1 MDAGKLDSKIK
12 IKRLVKSSDGFG
24 GYNSNLSDV
33 ATVWCNLKQIKG
45 DISDKLG
52 KRTQDIQVEIMMRK
66 NTADLIQLGDIFTLE
81 GGTKNYRINEKYE
94 FDLDFY
100 TKLLA
105 TKSK

>member
-1 MDAGKLDSKIK
+1 
-12 IKRLVKSSDGFG
+12 
-24 GYNSNLSDV
+24 
-33 ATVWCNLKQIKG
+33 
-45 DISDKLG
+45 
-52 KRTQDIQVEIMMRK
+52 MMRK

-105 TKSK
+105 TKSQ

>member
-1 MDAGKLDSKIK
+1 MDAGKLDSKIT

-24 GYNSNLSDV
+24 GYNSTLSNV
-33 ATVWCNLKQIKG
+33 ATVWCNLNQISG

-52 KRTQDIQVEIMMRK
+52 KRTQDVQVEIMMRK
-66 NTADLIQLGDIFTLE
+66 NTADLIQLGDIFILE
-81 GGTKNYRINEKYE
+81 GGSQQYRINEKFE

>member
-1 MDAGKLDSKIK
+1 MDAGKLNSKII
-12 IKRLVKSSDGFG
+12 IKRLIKTPDEFG
-24 GYNSNLSDV
+24 GFKSTLSNV
-33 ATVWCNLKQIKG
+33 ATVWCDLKQLSG
-45 DISDKLG
+45 DVSDRFG
-52 KRTQDIQVEIMMRK
+52 KRTQDVQVEIMMRK

-81 GGTKNYRINEKYE
+81 GGTNNYRINEKFE